1 MEVVTQGAPAAPI
14 TLKDV
19 RHDGRVR
26 TYIARANEQMQAI
39 GYTEHGHRHAGIV
52 STIARSILT
61 NLNRDE
67 REGELAAIAGYLH
80 DMGCAVNRIG
90 HVEAGAMMAY
100 SILTDMGMPASEV
113 ATVIG
118 AIGNHEEP
126 NGVPISGVSAAVI
139 IADKSDVHFSR
150 VQVTDPIKFDIHD
163 RVNHAVQKSYLRVDS
178 EAKTIVLELT
188 INNEHASVTEYF
200 EIFVLR
206 MVLCRRAADFLG
218 CKFHMNINGVNL

>member
-1 MEVVTQGAPAAPI
+1 MEPVTLSAPI

-52 STIARSILT
+52 STIARSILH
-61 NLNRDE
+61 NLHREE

-100 SILTDMGMPASEV
+100 AILTDMGMPASEV

-126 NGVPISGVSAAVI
+126 NGVPISAVSAAVI

-150 VQVTDPIKFDIHD
+150 VQVTDP
-163 RVNHAVQKSYLRVDS
+163 
-178 EAKTIVLELT
+178 
-188 INNEHASVTEYF
+188 
-200 EIFVLR
+200 
-206 MVLCRRAADFLG
+206 
-218 CKFHMNINGVNL
+218 